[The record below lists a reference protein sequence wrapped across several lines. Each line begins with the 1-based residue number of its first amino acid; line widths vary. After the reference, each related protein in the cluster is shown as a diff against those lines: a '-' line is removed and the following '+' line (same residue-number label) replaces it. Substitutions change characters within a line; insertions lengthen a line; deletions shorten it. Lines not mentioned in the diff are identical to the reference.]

1 MGWRESFT
9 NPVFHIP
16 LNLFLEITVVL
27 GDAQAIDPELFRTWV
42 IPIFSYRLH
51 NFITVVRMTAS
62 VFPFPTIAVDAQ
74 LFVFGYFHKF
84 SFVDGHLIERPI
96 HFLEINV
103 HFDKIFRF
111 LTKIQKGFEYS
122 KGKRND
128 TFIY

>member
-1 MGWRESFT
+1 MRWRESFT

-74 LFVFGYFHKF
+74 LFVFGYFHKKDLNIARGKETIH
-84 SFVDGHLIERPI
+84 SF
-96 HFLEINV
+96 INLKGSS
-103 HFDKIFRF
+103 KIA
-111 LTKIQKGFEYS
+111 S
-122 KGKRND
+122 
-128 TFIY
+128 